1 MKGEVL
7 SSQHTLLIDKI
18 QIDIC
23 FNFHSSELS
32 IFIEGTEFTH
42 YHYNPQ
48 YKTFNYINLMDIAGH
63 SLHFWRLKQQER
75 LTEMKKDAEMNQGDE
90 WENW

>member
-32 IFIEGTEFTH
+32 IFIEGKQFTH
-42 YHYNPQ
+42 YHYSPQ
-48 YKTFNYINLMDIAGH
+48 YKTFNYINLMDIARQ
-63 SLHFWRLKQQER
+63 SLHFYKTKHQEEKQK
-75 LTEMKKDAEMNQGDE
+75 MKEDAGMSEGDE